1 MLRERNLHGLPPPL
15 ARAAMMRERGQY
27 EATVPSPAMS
37 AAPPQSQHQQQQNQ
51 QHQQQHHQQQQQYK
65 PSDIPPLTYLTPGAI
80 FVPLPADLAANPLPP
95 PADRVARLR
104 AILARLDE
112 YAAQVRSNAVAL
124 VRRECFR
131 VLSNALAAE
140 PELPGQLP
148 QSKGEDD
155 DVLSPTAVAQAAG
168 PGPGHGH
175 GHGHPQ
181 HQRHP
186 QHAASAPA
194 PAPSSSTT
202 LTPDDYNAMI
212 ANMSAPKSVLTATIG
227 DASIAADP
235 PPRPDFTKVSVHS
248 HREMATYQIMAS
260 VSRLLDELTK
270 MDMHFAQTRR
280 EYEAALKREMEAD
293 EVR

>member
-15 ARAAMMRERGQY
+15 ARAAMMRERNQH
-27 EATVPSPAMS
+27 EATVPSQAMS
-37 AAPPQSQHQQQQNQ
+37 AAPPQPQHQ
-51 QHQQQHHQQQQQYK
+51 QHQQQHHQQQQQQQHQHQQQYK

-80 FVPLPADLAANPLPP
+80 FVPLPPDLAANPLPP

-186 QHAASAPA
+186 QHAA
-194 PAPSSSTT
+194 PSSSSA
-202 LTPDDYNAMI
+202 LSPDDYNAMI

-235 PPRPDFTKVSVHS
+235 PPRPDFTKVPVRSQ
-248 HREMATYQIMAS
+248 REMATYQIMAS

>member
-1 MLRERNLHGLPPPL
+1 MLREREKHGLPPPL

-27 EATVPSPAMS
+27 EATVPSQAMS
-37 AAPPQSQHQQQQNQ
+37 AAPPQPQHQ
-51 QHQQQHHQQQQQYK
+51 QHQQQHHQQQQQQQHQHQQQYK

-80 FVPLPADLAANPLPP
+80 FVPLPPDLAANPLPP
-95 PADRVARLR
+95 PADRIARLR

-140 PELPGQLP
+140 PELPGQQP
-148 QSKGEDD
+148 RSKGEDD
-155 DVLSPTAVAQAAG
+155 GILSPTAVAAAG

-175 GHGHPQ
+175 GHPY

-186 QHAASAPA
+186 QHAAPA
-194 PAPSSSTT
+194 PAPSTSSTT

-235 PPRPDFTKVSVHS
+235 PPRPDFTKVPVRSQ
-248 HREMATYQIMAS
+248 REMATYQIMAS